1 MNPGDQVTIYYDP
14 FTCKQPEGKA
24 TLIKRISVI
33 PHILERWEV
42 RFEAQK
48 ITRCRNLKKEEQ

>member
-24 TLIKRISVI
+24 TLIKRISVFRI
-33 PHILERWEV
+33 FLNDG
-42 RFEAQK
+42 K
-48 ITRCRNLKKEEQ
+48 SDLKPRKSHAAET